1 MKVVISWCHV
11 SYVTYPQSV
20 NHSEDGFPGSNN
32 NVKERR
38 WRNIN
43 KTGQGVGP
51 QVPNCH
57 EARSVIPCYP
67 MGKLR
72 RGFDDVESVVLFLGS
87 SSSIQTPV
95 VEEQQDDYTK
105 DEIAS
110 LKETLAIER
119 IGKRLRKKDFL
130 TF

>member
-1 MKVVISWCHV
+1 
-11 SYVTYPQSV
+11 
-20 NHSEDGFPGSNN
+20 
-32 NVKERR
+32 
-38 WRNIN
+38 
-43 KTGQGVGP
+43 
-51 QVPNCH
+51 
-57 EARSVIPCYP
+57 

-105 DEIAS
+105 DEIAP